1 MKNKIVYY
9 ALGAVALYYLYD
21 WYKKKMPGTPIIQ
34 TTNQELIPSVGI
46 QQANALPVSMTATTN
61 DLAPGLSIVSDL
73 INAATPTAPV
83 KEIPIYQTFYGE
95 SLNGVKVA
103 KVPMTC

>member
-21 WYKKKMPGTPIIQ
+21 WYKKKQPMQTPIAPGTNVLEAPVQ
-34 TTNQELIPSVGI
+34 QNTNLMPSSSV
-46 QQANALPVSMTATTN
+46 QNE
-61 DLAPGLSIVSDL
+61 LAPGLSIVTDL
-73 INAATPTAPV
+73 ISTPVETPN
-83 KEIPIYQTFYGE
+83 KEIPTYQSFYGE
-95 SLNGVKVA
+95 TLNGVKVG

>member
-21 WYKKKMPGTPIIQ
+21 WYKKKQPAQTPIVPSTNIDVLQAPVQQ
-34 TTNQELIPSVGI
+34 TTSLMPSS
-46 QQANALPVSMTATTN
+46 PVQN
-61 DLAPGLSIVSDL
+61 ELAPGLTIVTDL
-73 INAATPTAPV
+73 ISTPVATPF
-83 KEIPIYQTFYGE
+83 KEIPTYQSFYGE
-95 SLNGVKVA
+95 TLNGVKVG

>member
-21 WYKKKMPGTPIIQ
+21 WYKKKNVVQTPIVPGTNVL
-34 TTNQELIPSVGI
+34 TELVQQNTSTMPS
-46 QQANALPVSMTATTN
+46 NAVQN
-61 DLAPGLSIVSDL
+61 ELAPGLSIVTDL
-73 INAATPTAPV
+73 ISTTQPPV
-83 KEIPIYQTFYGE
+83 KVMPTYQEFYGE
-95 SLNGVKVA
+95 TLNGVKVG

>member
-21 WYKKKMPGTPIIQ
+21 WYKKKQPMQTPIAPGTNVLETPIQQ
-34 TTNQELIPSVGI
+34 TTSLMPSS
-46 QQANALPVSMTATTN
+46 PVQN
-61 DLAPGLSIVSDL
+61 ELAPGLTIVTDL
-73 INAATPTAPV
+73 ITTPVATPF
-83 KEIPIYQTFYGE
+83 KEIPTYQSFYGE
-95 SLNGVKVA
+95 TLNGVKVG

>member
-21 WYKKKMPGTPIIQ
+21 WYKKKNVVQTPILPGTNVMQAPVQ
-34 TTNQELIPSVGI
+34 QNTSLLPSS
-46 QQANALPVSMTATTN
+46 PVQN
-61 DLAPGLSIVSDL
+61 ELAPGLTIVTDL
-73 INAATPTAPV
+73 INTTQPPV
-83 KEIPIYQTFYGE
+83 KVMPTYQEFYGE
-95 SLNGVKVA
+95 TLNGVKVG

>member
-21 WYKKKMPGTPIIQ
+21 WYKKKQPAQTPIVPA
-34 TTNQELIPSVGI
+34 TNIDVLQAPI
-46 QQANALPVSMTATTN
+46 QQATSLMPSSPVQN
-61 DLAPGLSIVSDL
+61 ELAPGLTIVTDL
-73 INAATPTAPV
+73 ISTTQTPV
-83 KEIPIYQTFYGE
+83 KVIPTYQEFYGE
-95 SLNGVKVA
+95 TLNGVKVG

>member
-21 WYKKKMPGTPIIQ
+21 WYKKKQPVQTPILPGTNVMQ
-34 TTNQELIPSVGI
+34 ASVQQNTSLLPSS
-46 QQANALPVSMTATTN
+46 PVQN
-61 DLAPGLSIVSDL
+61 ELAPGLTIITDL
-73 INAATPTAPV
+73 ISTTQTPV
-83 KEIPIYQTFYGE
+83 KVIPTYQEFYGE
-95 SLNGVKVA
+95 TLNGVKVG